1 MESHS
6 TNVNGYQ
13 PCTCAA
19 ATDVLILRKELD
31 YYRSM
36 YEREREQFKEF
47 QQYSKELESEMDIE
61 LKQRDSKMNELE
73 AARRRLNSE
82 LGELKARI
90 QQQLQDHL
98 KSEEHFKSIVSTAE
112 QHCIELR
119 QKLRAVEQTNDDLER
134 RERIHAQQLIDLG
147 DRYEK
152 CLERCA
158 MFEVGMATESSRI
171 VMDDAEMNNSTVPT
185 SPGIENQQID
195 RNESQRLIE
204 NMLIKIEAI
213 ESAILSTSSGTVSP
227 SVNGCHHSNGNFHH
241 NQHNG
246 RLNNDLGGKH

>member
-1 MESHS
+1 MEGHS
-6 TNVNGYQ
+6 TTNGYE
-13 PCTCAA
+13 PCTCTAA
-19 ATDVLILRKELD
+19 ADVVILRKELD

-47 QQYSKELESEMDIE
+47 QQYSKELENEMDIE

-73 AARRRLNSE
+73 GARRRLNSE
-82 LGELKARI
+82 LGELKTRI

-98 KSEEHFKSIVSTAE
+98 KSEEHFKSRILSAE
-112 QHCIELR
+112 QQCVELR

-158 MFEVGMATESSRI
+158 MFEVGMATESDKM
-171 VMDDAEMNNSTVPT
+171 VVDEFEMNNFTAPT
-185 SPGIENQQID
+185 ASGSENQQLD

-204 NMLIKIEAI
+204 NMLVKIEAI
-213 ESAILSTSSGTVSP
+213 ESAILSSSAGTGSP
-227 SVNGCHHSNGNFHH
+227 TVNGCYQPSGSFH
-241 NQHNG
+241 QHNG
-246 RLNNDLGGKH
+246 RLNNDLGSKH